1 MRVSAISMPLQK
13 LRDEALVVAVCS
25 DAQIRALL
33 NTADVVE
40 VVVAGLEVVDVE
52 LVPLATNHLAIV
64 EVDVDEVMID
74 LDEKRL
80 RARVVEEEVGA
91 FLVVFARWFFYIYE
105 GVEMEG
111 SKRLS
116 HLPRRRRDHH
126 EPVGAGEREAR

>member
-1 MRVSAISMPLQK
+1 MPLQK

-40 VVVAGLEVVDVE
+40 VVVVGLEVVDIE

-64 EVDVDEVMID
+64 EVDVDEVAID

-91 FLVVFARWFFYIYE
+91 FLVVFARWFFHIYE
-105 GVEMEG
+105 GAEMEG

-126 EPVGAGEREAR
+126 GS